1 MNNLAVQFLSKAGG
15 SCDKKLPGYSMFG
28 SLGHTKDVQGAFM
41 YPRSVGDQIEQFYL
55 SCMRGWKPSRHAF
68 GTVSHNSET
77 VRGKTL
83 GQAQEASQ
91 NRREEKKWDEAIM
104 MSDNGY

>member
-1 MNNLAVQFLSKAGG
+1 
-15 SCDKKLPGYSMFG
+15 
-28 SLGHTKDVQGAFM
+28 M